1 MAMTKKTILSVE
13 TGQAVKNVGDLR
25 NNIKQYKKELE
36 GLNIGSDEYRR
47 TLTKLEE
54 NQAALRNAMHA
65 TAAGFTEVVN
75 AATAANVKF
84 DENNKLVR
92 EDTLSYNELVRG
104 LAVLKEQW
112 RATTN
117 AAERQRVGEQID
129 QINNK
134 LKTLD
139 ASVGVFGRNV
149 GNYIGAVDH
158 LTDGLSKMGS
168 GAAGIVQPIK
178 SANSALKLLSTN
190 PVVAILGILASVL
203 SKVVDAMKKNE
214 EGANG
219 LREAMAPLAA
229 IGDALTKIFQG
240 LGNVIVSIVGGFAK
254 LTSAILGN
262 NAATEKRITL
272 AREEAALAAQQRD
285 TLVQNAKD
293 EREIARLRAEA
304 SDKINH
310 NAAERIALL
319 EEAGKKEKE
328 IAERSMEDARKQ
340 YAIIKAR
347 NSLSKSSKEELDE
360 EARALVA
367 KINAETAYF
376 KKVREINAGLTEARR
391 QEAKDAR
398 DAAKAVKDAA
408 TAKINAEKEYLTQL
422 LSIVKNGSESEWKIQ
437 NTIAKKEYEADVAA
451 AKQKITNRTELN
463 RTLEML
469 EKALQLKLQKN
480 REEYAEKQRAQMLL
494 ELANYRDGFDKNT
507 EAYLQAQI
515 AYTEEAAATL
525 KQKVG
530 ESDQE
535 FLARRIA
542 ANEALK
548 KARLDLTTWER
559 EQEDLKKEND
569 LTVTSENQMLE
580 MENTVAL
587 AEWRLA
593 KVHEYGQLENETAE
607 EYRQRDLAAQRAY
620 NDATQQLSQA
630 RVKMMQ
636 TWAGNISGLLG
647 GIADAWEAMSD
658 DEEKAAEQ
666 TKAIRIV
673 TSIIDTISGAIGAYM
688 SAVSP
693 TSGIPAPYNMIL
705 GAIQAATVTATGM
718 ANIAKLRSTN
728 VKGGG
733 SGNASVSMPAAVAA
747 PSVQPE
753 VTTTRAITTNS
764 EEERLNQMASPQ
776 RVYILDSDLQ
786 ANEQARRVQVAET
799 TF

>member
-1 MAMTKKTILSVE
+1 MTKKTILSVE

-158 LTDGLSKMGS
+158 LTDGLSKMGG
-168 GAAGIVQPIK
+168 GASRVVQPIK
-178 SANSALKLLSTN
+178 NVNGALKLLSTN
-190 PVVAILGILASVL
+190 PVIAILGVL
-203 SKVVDAMKKNE
+203 VTVIMKVVDALKSSEAGLESTTKAA
-214 EGANG
+214 GA
-219 LREAMAPLAA
+219 LA
-229 IGDALTKIFQG
+229 GVGEALTKILQVLGGAVAG
-240 LGNVIVSIVGGFAK
+240 LINGLVSLADK
-254 LTSAILGN
+254 LGLVSDRMR
-262 NAATEKRITL
+262 EKQ
-272 AREEAALAAQQRD
+272 ALM
-285 TLVQNAKD
+285 
-293 EREIARLRAEA
+293 EREIALSRRQRELIVETAETERDIADWRAKAADKENVAAWERLAYLDKAIKREQALVKERVAAAKEA
-304 SDKINH
+304 LSIYEAQNKATE
-310 NAAERIALL
+310 NAAEVEKRIAELRAAVFNEEKAEAETTRRLLKERNAMIKENQSALENEQKAAAATAKAVREAAQKEAEAFASFMDSMDGEIQAAIEANGAELL
-319 EEAGKKEKE
+319 EGMEKDEKAAADKTKRMLDAVAAGVENRQAWNEVLTEDEQEQAENRYQIQMEGLTRQLE
-328 IAERSMEDARKQ
+328 I
-340 YAIIKAR
+340 
-347 NSLSKSSKEELDE
+347 LE
-360 EARALVA
+360 EARAEALDEGYLESVLAYEQQIADIKEEVA
-367 KINAETAYF
+367 LESAKRE
-376 KKVREINAGLTEARR
+376 KEINKES
-391 QEAKDAR
+391 EKDAE
-398 DAAKAVKDAA
+398 
-408 TAKINAEKEYLTQL
+408 N
-422 LSIVKNGSESEWKIQ
+422 S
-437 NTIAKKEYEADVAA
+437 
-451 AKQKITNRTELN
+451 AKQKKKI
-463 RTLEML
+463 M
-469 EKALQLKLQKN
+469 
-480 REEYAEKQRAQMLL
+480 
-494 ELANYRDGFDKNT
+494 
-507 EAYLQAQI
+507 QI
-515 AYTEEAAATL
+515 
-525 KQKVG
+525 
-530 ESDQE
+530 
-535 FLARRIA
+535 
-542 ANEALK
+542 
-548 KARLDLTTWER
+548 
-559 EQEDLKKEND
+559 
-569 LTVTSENQMLE
+569 
-580 MENTVAL
+580 
-587 AEWRLA
+587 
-593 KVHEYGQLENETAE
+593 
-607 EYRQRDLAAQRAY
+607 
-620 NDATQQLSQA
+620 
-630 RVKMMQ
+630 
-636 TWAGNISGLLG
+636 WAGNISGLLG

-733 SGNASVSMPAAVAA
+733 SGNASVSMPAAVSA

-753 VTTTRAITTNS
+753 VTTTRAITTDA